1 MNNHIYLAHHG
12 IKGMK
17 WGVRRFQNSDGTLT
31 AAGKKRYD
39 IDEHR
44 VLSASVN
51 TQTSS
56 GRNVEISSIPT
67 NRVAKF
73 LIAHNRKIRANAENT
88 RNYTIKADGK
98 PVGDMTLY
106 KESRDS
112 LNVVWV
118 GINESSRGNGYATA
132 AMIGAIEVAKRSGC
146 KHVTLEVPGNS
157 PDARHIYEKL
167 GFVEQEQISTDDDV
181 WGGLTSMKLD
191 LE

>member
-1 MNNHIYLAHHG
+1 MQSHIYLAHHG
-12 IKGMK
+12 IKGQK
-17 WGVRRFQNSDGTLT
+17 WGVRRFQNKDGSLT
-31 AAGKKRYD
+31 SAGRKRYD

-44 VLSASVN
+44 VLASSVS
-51 TQTSS
+51 TQSKS
-56 GRNVEISSIPT
+56 GKNVEISSIPT

-73 LIAHNRKIRANAENT
+73 LIAHNRKIRTNAENT
-88 RNYTIKADGK
+88 RNYTITSDGK

-106 KESRDS
+106 KESDDS

-132 AMIGAIEVAKRSGC
+132 AMLGAIEVAKKSGC

-167 GFVEQEQISTDDDV
+167 GFVAQEQISGDDDI

-191 LE
+191 L